1 MNIQALFE
9 SCVRALENA
18 SAEDLRLST
27 ERAVHDS
34 RNSDI
39 MGDMDVFNDDMSE
52 DVSPIHIFEVAAYT
66 KASGYMKTTVGY
78 DQALSSYPKQLGGGK
93 AA

>member
-27 ERAVHDS
+27 ERAVYDS

-39 MGDMDVFNDDMSE
+39 MGDMD
-52 DVSPIHIFEVAAYT
+52 
-66 KASGYMKTTVGY
+66 
-78 DQALSSYPKQLGGGK
+78 ALNH
-93 AA
+93 